1 MLSMR
6 FGLQTPKNRV
16 ESHLCF
22 KRAVCVRRWE
32 GTAPS
37 SPQKGNAF
45 LCLFCWLSLGCC
57 SVGRM
62 QELLQEQRI
71 SSRKCAA
78 CGMATVT
85 SSRGNTEV
93 VTARRTESQDVPGII
108 SLFSPVTEDLFG
120 RIDVTYLLELS
131 NLALTLC
138 NEKNEVIAHAAFLDY
153 PNWNITDQAEWEPF
167 LHENYTNN
175 KCTPLNT
182 LFMHLFVAK
191 EEYAAGCS
199 QEIFRRAFVLL
210 PELQFILLFIPP
222 EEKLGFS
229 HSELDMGN
237 VFERM
242 MPVPGSP
249 VERGFTLLACPRHH
263 CHPQL
268 YVRQAR
274 MEDYDD
280 LMLIWTPQS
289 ETLKETYG
297 EYLLVDLIEREGEE
311 NQAAVCE
318 VDGTAVGFMSLCSH
332 VNVSLFQECFDLGPF
347 HGFCKPHPE
356 DILKVPQ
363 KPSIQGDKDE
373 STQTSQKPEPISS
386 QNLEHVPGADA
397 ADVQKDGVVT
407 VSQTELPVGDV
418 NNTGSKS
425 STAPLLE
432 TDVEGDLCPMYRG
445 ASNVFRIRLLCI
457 DEKYETRS
465 LDFLHYAFNVFPDR
479 DLCVILVP
487 HHVQEFPLIRSFV
500 RAVPSCTSR
509 LGRELYVFHRAGL
522 LTSFNVRKAATSD
535 LQGVKMLVET
545 LSLNERIWNDSK
557 IFTEARRDPD
567 GMPVQAFVAEVLD
580 QIVGVSVTRDEM
592 DIEYIRSHYNI
603 EDFIHFNHHHQEE
616 HGHLCHFVLNP
627 VFHHY
632 TKYFLKEILR
642 LGHKSSLY
650 YPIYPE
656 YVEGKFQR
664 PCAHSLTSAF
674 HYMAPVRA
682 RRQIVCPLQELG
694 MNSPSE
700 QVSKDQLK
708 YSLYHTN
715 RKLVLES
722 KVCINTRIVVVGAS
736 DVGISFLE
744 TLIFW
749 PRLKFNNLTLISIHG
764 LPGKDPQSSKYRRFL
779 INSHCFNDEDYA
791 QMSLC
796 SWINV
801 VVGKMT
807 GINRS
812 AKYVIVSKEK
822 KVPYDYLVLC
832 MGQSYQALAP
842 MGGDISEVMSQWPQR
857 YTEKVPSNH
866 FTLNDAQDCLEAAR
880 WLEENLV
887 SSRGNVIVYGNT
899 IDIYTT
905 VETLLSLGIDGSRI
919 HLVQAPLSSASPCLA
934 DATLERTVG
943 EALSEAGVAVHL
955 DSVLAQWGQGDH
967 GCIAWAT
974 FTTASNPLCL
984 QCSAFFSFAYRT
996 LDYETFKAINDACLV
1011 FDGRVVIDA
1020 KFHTN
1025 DASIRAAG
1033 PLTKFSRRY
1042 FRDGLT
1048 HSNFSSKEI
1057 GFELAASMLSLFDPT
1072 PQPSSEPPKGS
1083 DRLIPIYRWCKVQGG
1098 VLPGGYNYLHISK
1111 PGIPMPLDVEHDPC
1125 DHGMEIVTGE
1135 ADHGNYFRMH
1145 FSRYNMV
1152 DSITCFSKDPF
1163 PVSNYICLYGQHERL
1178 LNDLY
1183 YRWRAGQLTDLY
1195 SYFREPW
1202 SMAIY
1207 HDRLLICRRNCSKTL
1222 ISEQVPGQPPAT
1234 EQRPE
1239 QKPGQVSLR
1248 EPVLRYLRHHRAH
1261 LPMYAPTDAYRLLPA
1276 AAGSQ
1281 GLKLGKVGHSTSPKP
1296 AQGPS

>member
-1 MLSMR
+1 
-6 FGLQTPKNRV
+6 
-16 ESHLCF
+16 
-22 KRAVCVRRWE
+22 
-32 GTAPS
+32 
-37 SPQKGNAF
+37 
-45 LCLFCWLSLGCC
+45 
-57 SVGRM
+57 
-62 QELLQEQRI
+62 
-71 SSRKCAA
+71 
-78 CGMATVT
+78 MATVT
-85 SSRGNTEV
+85 SSKGNAEV
-93 VTARRTESQDVPGII
+93 VTARRTESHDVPAII
-108 SLFSPVTEDLFG
+108 GLFSPVTEDLFG

-138 NEKNEVIAHAAFLDY
+138 NEKNEVVAHAAFLDY

-191 EEYAAGCS
+191 EEFTAGCS
-199 QEIFRRAFVLL
+199 QEIVRRAFVLL
-210 PELQFILLFIPP
+210 PELQFILLFLPP
-222 EEKLGFS
+222 EERL
-229 HSELDMGN
+229 ELDMGN

-242 MPVPGSP
+242 VPVPGSP
-249 VERGFTLLACPRHH
+249 MERGFTLLVCPRHQ

-297 EYLLVDLIEREGEE
+297 EYVLVDLIECEDEE
-311 NQAAVCE
+311 NPTAVCE
-318 VDGTAVGFMSLCSH
+318 VGGTAVGFMSLCSH
-332 VNVSLFQECFDLGPF
+332 VNISLLQKCFDLGPF
-347 HGFCKPHPE
+347 HGLCKPHPE
-356 DILKVPQ
+356 DIVKMPQ
-363 KPSIQGDKDE
+363 KPSVQGGKGE
-373 STQTSQKPEPISS
+373 SNQTSQKPESVSS
-386 QNLEHVPGADA
+386 QNLERVPGADA
-397 ADVQKDGVVT
+397 AVQKEGA
-407 VSQTELPVGDV
+407 QTEPPVGDAR
-418 NNTGSKS
+418 NKGSEGS
-425 STAPLLE
+425 AAPFLE
-432 TDVEGDLCPMYRG
+432 TDEEGDLQPVYRG
-445 ASNVFRIRLLCI
+445 ASNVFCIRLLCI

-465 LDFLHYAFNVFPDR
+465 LDFLQYAFNVFPDR

-487 HHVQEFPLIRSFV
+487 HHVPEFPLMRSFV

-509 LGRELYVFHRAGL
+509 LGQELYVFHRAGL

-557 IFTEARRDPD
+557 IFTEARMDPD

-580 QIVGVSVTRDEM
+580 QIVGVAVTRDEM

-603 EDFIHFNHHHQEE
+603 EDFIHFNYHQQEE
-616 HGHLCHFVLNP
+616 HGHLCHFVLSP

-664 PCAHSLTSAF
+664 PCAHSLTSAL
-674 HYMAPVRA
+674 HYMAPVRP
-682 RRQIVCPLQELG
+682 RRQIVYPLQELG
-694 MNSPSE
+694 VNAPSE

-708 YSLYHTN
+708 YSLNHTN

-764 LPGKDPQSSKYRRFL
+764 LPGQDPQSSKYRRFL

-796 SWINV
+796 SWVNV

-812 AKYVIVSKEK
+812 AKYVVVSKEK

-832 MGQSYQALAP
+832 TGQSYQALAP
-842 MGGDISEVMSQWPQR
+842 MGGDISEVTSKWPQR
-857 YTEKVPSNH
+857 YLEKVPCNH

-880 WLEENLV
+880 WLEENLI
-887 SSRGNVIVYGNT
+887 SSGGNIIVYGNT

-919 HLVQAPLSSASPCLA
+919 HLVQAPLSSASPCLGNA
-934 DATLERTVG
+934 ALEHTVG
-943 EALSEAGVAVHL
+943 EALAEAGVAVHP
-955 DSVLAQWGQGDH
+955 DSVLAQWGQDEH
-967 GCIAWAT
+967 GLMAWAA
-974 FTTASNPLCL
+974 FTTATELLRL
-984 QCSAFFSFAYRT
+984 QCSAFFSFAYQT
-996 LDYETFKAINDACLV
+996 LDYETFKAISDACLV

-1020 KFHTN
+1020 KFCTN

-1042 FRDGLT
+1042 FRDELT
-1048 HSNFSSKEI
+1048 HSNFNSREI
-1057 GFELAASMLSLFDPT
+1057 GFDLAASMLSLFDPT
-1072 PQPSSEPPKGS
+1072 PQPSCEPPEDS
-1083 DRLIPIYRWCKVQGG
+1083 DRLIPLYKRCKVQGG

-1111 PGIPMPLDVEHDPC
+1111 PRIPMPMDVEHDPC
-1125 DHGMEIVTGE
+1125 YHGTEIVTGE
-1135 ADHGNYFRMH
+1135 AAQGNYFRMH

-1152 DSITCFSKDPF
+1152 DSITCFSKEPF
-1163 PVSNYICLYGQHERL
+1163 PVSNYICLYGQHECL

-1207 HDRLLICRRNCSKTL
+1207 HDQFTDLQKELRQTL
-1222 ISEQVPGQPPAT
+1222 MSEEV
-1234 EQRPE
+1234 R
-1239 QKPGQVSLR
+1239 K
-1248 EPVLRYLRHHRAH
+1248 
-1261 LPMYAPTDAYRLLPA
+1261 
-1276 AAGSQ
+1276 
-1281 GLKLGKVGHSTSPKP
+1281 
-1296 AQGPS
+1296 

>member
-1 MLSMR
+1 
-6 FGLQTPKNRV
+6 
-16 ESHLCF
+16 
-22 KRAVCVRRWE
+22 
-32 GTAPS
+32 
-37 SPQKGNAF
+37 
-45 LCLFCWLSLGCC
+45 
-57 SVGRM
+57 
-62 QELLQEQRI
+62 
-71 SSRKCAA
+71 
-78 CGMATVT
+78 MATIT

-93 VTARRTESQDVPGII
+93 VTARRTESRDAPGII
-108 SLFSPVTEDLFG
+108 GLFSPLTENLFG
-120 RIDVTYLLELS
+120 MIDVAYLLEIS

-138 NEKNEVIAHAAFLDY
+138 NEKSEVIAHAAFLDY

-167 LHENYTNN
+167 LRDNYTNN

-182 LFMHLFVAK
+182 LFVHLFVAK
-191 EEYAAGCS
+191 EEYTAECS
-199 QEIFRRAFVLL
+199 QEIVRRAFILL

-222 EEKLGFS
+222 EEKLGFC
-229 HSELDMGN
+229 HSELGMGN

-242 MPVPGSP
+242 TPLPGSP
-249 VERGFTLLACPRHH
+249 MERRFTLLACPRHR

-280 LMLIWTPQS
+280 LMLIWIPQS

-318 VDGTAVGFMSLCSH
+318 VGGTAVGFMSLCSH

-347 HGFCKPHPE
+347 HGLCKPHPE
-356 DILKVPQ
+356 DILKVPR
-363 KPSIQGDKDE
+363 KPSVQGDKGE
-373 STQTSQKPEPISS
+373 SNQTSQEPEPVSS
-386 QNLEHVPGADA
+386 QNLEDVAGADA
-397 ADVQKDGVVT
+397 AVQKGGAVA
-407 VSQTELPVGDV
+407 VSQTELLVGDV
-418 NNTGSKS
+418 STTGSEGS
-425 STAPLLE
+425 AAPFLE
-432 TDVEGDLCPMYRG
+432 TDEEGDLHPVYRG
-445 ASNVFRIRLLCI
+445 ASNAFCIRLFCI

-465 LDFLHYAFNVFPDR
+465 LDFLHYAFSVFPDR

-487 HHVQEFPLIRSFV
+487 HHVPAFPLIQSFV
-500 RAVPSCTSR
+500 RAVPCCTSR

-522 LTSFNVRKAATSD
+522 LTSFNVRKATIDD

-545 LSLNERIWNDSK
+545 LSLDEEIWNDSK
-557 IFTEARRDPD
+557 IFTEARKDPD
-567 GMPVQAFVAEVLD
+567 GMPVRAFVAEVLD

-592 DIEYIRSHYNI
+592 DIEYIQAHYNI
-603 EDFIHFNHHHQEE
+603 EDFIRFNHHQQEE

-656 YVEGKFQR
+656 CVEGQFQR
-664 PCAHSLTSAF
+664 PCAHSLTSAL
-674 HYMAPVRA
+674 HYMAPVRP
-682 RRQIVCPLQELG
+682 RRQIVYPLEELG
-694 MNSPSE
+694 VNAPSE
-700 QVSKDQLK
+700 QVSKDQLN
-708 YSLYHTN
+708 YSLNHTN

-764 LPGKDPQSSKYRRFL
+764 LPGKDPQSSQHRRFL

-796 SWINV
+796 SWVNV

-807 GINRS
+807 GINRA
-812 AKYVIVSKEK
+812 AKYVVVSKEK

-832 MGQSYQALAP
+832 TGQSYQALAP
-842 MGGDISEVMSQWPQR
+842 TGAGISGVTSKWPQR

-866 FTLNDAQDCLEAAR
+866 FTLNDAQDCSEAAR

-887 SSRGNVIVYGNT
+887 SSKGNVIVYGNT

-919 HLVQAPLSSASPCLA
+919 HLVQALLSSAGPCLG
-934 DATLERTVG
+934 DAALERTVG
-943 EALSEAGVAVHL
+943 EALAGAGVAVHP
-955 DSVLAQWGQGDH
+955 DSVLAQWGQDDH
-967 GCIAWAT
+967 GLIAWAA
-974 FTTASNPLCL
+974 FTTATNLLQL

-996 LDYETFKAINDACLV
+996 VDYETFKAINDACLV
-1011 FDGRVVIDA
+1011 FDGRLVIDA

-1025 DASIRAAG
+1025 DVSIRAAG

-1042 FRDGLT
+1042 YRDELT
-1048 HSNFSSKEI
+1048 HSNFNSKEI

-1072 PQPSSEPPKGS
+1072 PQASSEPPEGS
-1083 DRLIPIYRWCKVQGG
+1083 DRLIPIYRRCKVQGG
-1098 VLPGGYNYLHISK
+1098 VLPGGYNYLHVSK
-1111 PGIPMPLDVEHDPC
+1111 PAIPMPLGVEHDPC

-1135 ADHGNYFRMH
+1135 AGHGNYFRMH
-1145 FSRYNMV
+1145 FNRYNMV
-1152 DSITCFSKDPF
+1152 DSITCFSKEPF

-1178 LNDLY
+1178 LNDLH

-1207 HDRLLICRRNCSKTL
+1207 HDRFIDLQKELRQTL
-1222 ISEQVPGQPPAT
+1222 MSEQVPGQPPAA

-1239 QKPGQVSLR
+1239 QKPGPPALR
-1248 EPVLRYLRHHRAH
+1248 ESVLRYLRRHRAH
-1261 LPMYAPTDAYRLLPA
+1261 LPMFAPTDIYRLPPT
-1276 AAGSQ
+1276 AAGRQ
-1281 GLKLGKVGHSTSPKP
+1281 GPKSGRAGHSGSSGSPTP

>member
-1 MLSMR
+1 
-6 FGLQTPKNRV
+6 
-16 ESHLCF
+16 
-22 KRAVCVRRWE
+22 
-32 GTAPS
+32 
-37 SPQKGNAF
+37 
-45 LCLFCWLSLGCC
+45 
-57 SVGRM
+57 
-62 QELLQEQRI
+62 
-71 SSRKCAA
+71 
-78 CGMATVT
+78 MATVT
-85 SSRGNTEV
+85 SSRGNTDV
-93 VTARRTESQDVPGII
+93 VTARRTKSHDVSGII

-191 EEYAAGCS
+191 EDYAAGCS
-199 QEIFRRAFVLL
+199 QEIVRRAFILL

-222 EEKLGFS
+222 EDRLGFS

-249 VERGFTLLACPRHH
+249 MERGFTLLACPRHR

-280 LMLIWTPQS
+280 LMLIWTSQS

-318 VDGTAVGFMSLCSH
+318 VDGTAVGFMSLCSD

-347 HGFCKPHPE
+347 HGLCKPHPE
-356 DILKVPQ
+356 DILKVPGR
-363 KPSIQGDKDE
+363 PSIQEDKDE
-373 STQTSQKPEPISS
+373 NSQTSQKPKPVSS
-386 QNLEHVPGADA
+386 QSLEHVPGADA
-397 ADVQKDGVVT
+397 AVQKDGPVT
-407 VSQTELPVGDV
+407 VSQTELLVGNV
-418 NNTGSKS
+418 NIGPKGSA
-425 STAPLLE
+425 APLLE
-432 TDVEGDLCPMYRG
+432 TDEEGDLHPVYRG
-445 ASNVFRIRLLCI
+445 ASNVFSIRLLCI

-487 HHVQEFPLIRSFV
+487 HHVPEFPLIRSFV

-535 LQGVKMLVET
+535 LQGVKVLIKT

-580 QIVGVSVTRDEM
+580 QIVGVSITRDEM

-603 EDFIHFNHHHQEE
+603 EDFIHFNYHQQEE

-656 YVEGKFQR
+656 YVEGKFQH
-664 PCAHSLTSAF
+664 PCAHSLTSAL
-674 HYMAPVRA
+674 HYMAPMRP
-682 RRQIVCPLQELG
+682 RRQIVYPLQGLG
-694 MNSPSE
+694 INAPSE
-700 QVSKDQLK
+700 QVSKGQLN
-708 YSLYHTN
+708 YSLNHIN

-749 PRLKFNNLTLISIHG
+749 PHLKFNNLTLISIHG

-796 SWINV
+796 SWVNI

-812 AKYVIVSKEK
+812 AKYVVVSKEK

-832 MGQSYQALAP
+832 TGQSYQALAP
-842 MGGDISEVMSQWPQR
+842 MGADISEVTSQWPQR
-857 YTEKVPSNH
+857 YMQKVPSNH
-866 FTLNDAQDCLEAAR
+866 FTLNDAQDCLEAAL
-880 WLEENLV
+880 WLEENFI

-905 VETLLSLGIDGSRI
+905 VETLLSFGIDGSRI

-934 DATLERTVG
+934 DTTLECTVG
-943 EALSEAGVAVHL
+943 EALAEAGVAVHP
-955 DSVLAQWGQGDH
+955 DSVLAQWGQSDH
-967 GCIAWAT
+967 GLITWAA
-974 FTTASNPLCL
+974 FTTASNLLQL

-996 LDYETFKAINDACLV
+996 LDYETCKAISDACLV

-1020 KFHTN
+1020 KFNTN

-1042 FRDGLT
+1042 FRDELT
-1048 HSNFSSKEI
+1048 HSNFNSKEI
-1057 GFELAASMLSLFDPT
+1057 GFELAASMLSLFDST
-1072 PQPSSEPPKGS
+1072 PKPSSELPEGS
-1083 DRLIPIYRWCKVQGG
+1083 DRLIPIYRRCKVQGG

-1111 PGIPMPLDVEHDPC
+1111 PGIPMPLDVEHDMH

-1135 ADHGNYFRMH
+1135 AGNGNYFRMH

-1152 DSITCFSKDPF
+1152 DSITCFSKEPF
-1163 PVSNYICLYGQHERL
+1163 PVSNYICLYGQHEHL

-1202 SMAIY
+1202 SLAIY
-1207 HDRLLICRRNCSKTL
+1207 HDRFIDLQKELRQTL
-1222 ISEQVPGQPPAT
+1222 MSEQVPGQPTAT
-1234 EQRPE
+1234 EQHPE
-1239 QKPGQVSLR
+1239 QKPGLPSLR
-1248 EPVLRYLRHHRAH
+1248 EPILRYLRHHRAH
-1261 LPMYAPTDAYRLLPA
+1261 LPMFAPTDAYRLLS

-1281 GLKLGKVGHSTSPKP
+1281 GLKPGRAGHSGGSGNPTPTQELS
-1296 AQGPS
+1296 

>member
-1 MLSMR
+1 
-6 FGLQTPKNRV
+6 
-16 ESHLCF
+16 
-22 KRAVCVRRWE
+22 
-32 GTAPS
+32 
-37 SPQKGNAF
+37 
-45 LCLFCWLSLGCC
+45 
-57 SVGRM
+57 
-62 QELLQEQRI
+62 
-71 SSRKCAA
+71 
-78 CGMATVT
+78 MATVT
-85 SSRGNTEV
+85 SSGGNTVV
-93 VTARRTESQDVPGII
+93 VTARRTESHDVPGIT

-131 NLALTLC
+131 NFALTLC
-138 NEKNEVIAHAAFLDY
+138 NEKNEIIAHTAFLDY
-153 PNWNITDQAEWEPF
+153 PNWNITDQAEWEEF
-167 LHENYTNN
+167 LHENYTDN

-182 LFMHLFVAK
+182 LFVHLFVAK
-191 EEYAAGCS
+191 EDYAGGCF
-199 QEIFRRAFVLL
+199 QEIVRRAFILL
-210 PELQFILLFIPP
+210 PELQFILLFIPS
-222 EEKLGFS
+222 EERL
-229 HSELDMGN
+229 ELDLGN

-242 MPVPGSP
+242 MPVAGSP
-249 VERGFTLLACPRHH
+249 MERRFTLLACPRHQ
-263 CHPQL
+263 CHPRL

-280 LMLIWTPQS
+280 VMLIWTPQS

-318 VDGTAVGFMSLCSH
+318 VGGTAVGFMSLCSD
-332 VNVSLFQECFDLGPF
+332 VNISLFQECFDLGPF
-347 HGFCKPHPE
+347 NGLCKPRPE
-356 DILKVPQ
+356 DILEVPR
-363 KPSIQGDKDE
+363 KPSVQGDEDE
-373 STQTSQKPEPISS
+373 SNQTSQKPEPVSS
-386 QNLEHVPGADA
+386 QNLEHVPDA
-397 ADVQKDGVVT
+397 NAAVQKGGAMT
-407 VSQTELPVGDV
+407 VSQTELPVG
-418 NNTGSKS
+418 NAINTGSKGS
-425 STAPLLE
+425 AAHLLE
-432 TDVEGDLCPMYRG
+432 TDEEGDLHPVYRG
-445 ASNVFRIRLLCI
+445 ASNVFSIRLLCI
-457 DEKYETRS
+457 DEKYETRTLS
-465 LDFLHYAFNVFPDR
+465 LPANVFQDR

-487 HHVQEFPLIRSFV
+487 HHIPEFPLIRSFV
-500 RAVPSCTSR
+500 RAVPSCTST

-535 LQGVKMLVET
+535 LQGVEMLIET
-545 LSLNERIWNDSK
+545 LSLNERMWIDSK
-557 IFTEARRDPD
+557 IFTEARREPD

-603 EDFIHFNHHHQEE
+603 EDFIHFNHYQQEE

-656 YVEGKFQR
+656 YVEGKFQH
-664 PCAHSLTSAF
+664 PCAHSLTSAL
-674 HYMAPVRA
+674 HYMAPVRP
-682 RRQIVCPLQELG
+682 RRQIVYPLQELG
-694 MNSPSE
+694 VNAPSE

-708 YSLYHTN
+708 YSLNHTN

-796 SWINV
+796 SWVNV

-812 AKYVIVSKEK
+812 AKYVVVSKEK

-832 MGQSYQALAP
+832 TGQSYQAVAP
-842 MGGDISEVMSQWPQR
+842 MGADISGDTSQWPQR

-866 FTLNDAQDCLEAAR
+866 FTLNDAQDCLEAAL
-880 WLEENLV
+880 WLKKNLIRSTENI
-887 SSRGNVIVYGNT
+887 IVYGNT
-899 IDIYTT
+899 IDIYSTA
-905 VETLLSLGIDGSRI
+905 ETLLSFGIDGSRI
-919 HLVQAPLSSASPCLA
+919 HLVQAPLSSAAPCLA
-934 DATLERTVG
+934 DAAVELAVG
-943 EALSEAGVAVHL
+943 EALAEAGVAVHPT
-955 DSVLAQWGQGDH
+955 SVLAQWGLGDH
-967 GCIAWAT
+967 GLITWAA
-974 FTTASNPLCL
+974 FTSASKLLHL

-996 LDYETFKAINDACLV
+996 LDYETFKAISDACLV
-1011 FDGRVVIDA
+1011 FDGRLVIDT

-1042 FRDGLT
+1042 FRDELT
-1048 HSNFSSKEI
+1048 HSNFNSKEI
-1057 GFELAASMLSLFDPT
+1057 GFELAVSMLSLFDST
-1072 PQPSSEPPKGS
+1072 LQPSSETPEGS
-1083 DRLIPIYRWCKVQGG
+1083 DRLIPIYRRCKVQGG
-1098 VLPGGYNYLHISK
+1098 VLPGGCNYLHISK
-1111 PGIPMPLDVEHDPC
+1111 PGIPMPLDVAHDPC

-1135 ADHGNYFRMH
+1135 ASHGNYFRMH

-1152 DSITCFSKDPF
+1152 DSITCFSKEPF
-1163 PVSNYICLYGQHERL
+1163 PASNYICLYGQHERL
-1178 LNDLY
+1178 LNDLC

-1202 SMAIY
+1202 SLAIY
-1207 HDRLLICRRNCSKTL
+1207 HDRFIDLQKELRQTL
-1222 ISEQVPGQPPAT
+1222 MSEQV
-1234 EQRPE
+1234 R
-1239 QKPGQVSLR
+1239 K
-1248 EPVLRYLRHHRAH
+1248 
-1261 LPMYAPTDAYRLLPA
+1261 
-1276 AAGSQ
+1276 
-1281 GLKLGKVGHSTSPKP
+1281 
-1296 AQGPS
+1296 

>member
-1 MLSMR
+1 M
-6 FGLQTPKNRV
+6 
-16 ESHLCF
+16 
-22 KRAVCVRRWE
+22 AV
-32 GTAPS
+32 
-37 SPQKGNAF
+37 
-45 LCLFCWLSLGCC
+45 
-57 SVGRM
+57 
-62 QELLQEQRI
+62 
-71 SSRKCAA
+71 
-78 CGMATVT
+78 VT
-85 SSRGNTEV
+85 SSKENTDV
-93 VTARRTESQDVPGII
+93 FIVRRTESGDVPGII
-108 SLFSPVTEDLFG
+108 SLFSPVTEDVFG

-167 LHENYTNN
+167 LNENYPDN

-182 LFMHLFVAK
+182 LFVHLFVAK
-191 EEYAAGCS
+191 EGYAAGCS
-199 QEIFRRAFVLL
+199 QEIVRKAFILL
-210 PELQFILLFIPP
+210 PDLQFILLFLPA
-222 EEKLGFS
+222 EKRLGFC
-229 HSELDMGN
+229 HSELDLGN
-237 VFERM
+237 VFERIV
-242 MPVPGSP
+242 PVPRSQ
-249 VERGFTLLACPRHH
+249 VERHFTLLACPRHW
-263 CHPQL
+263 CHPRL

-289 ETLKETYG
+289 ESLKETYG
-297 EYLLVDLIEREGEE
+297 EYLLVDLLEREGEE

-318 VDGTAVGFMSLCSH
+318 VGGTAVGFMSLCSD
-332 VNVSLFQECFDLGPF
+332 VNISLFQECFDLGPF
-347 HGFCKPHPE
+347 HGLCKPHPE
-356 DILKVPQ
+356 DILEVPR
-363 KPSIQGDKDE
+363 KPSIQEDEDE
-373 STQTSQKPEPISS
+373 SNQTSQKPDPVSS

-397 ADVQKDGVVT
+397 ALQKDGAVT
-407 VSQTELPVGDV
+407 VSPTEPLVGNV
-418 NNTGSKS
+418 INIGSA
-425 STAPLLE
+425 APLLE
-432 TDVEGDLCPMYRG
+432 TEEGDLNG
-445 ASNVFRIRLLCI
+445 GTSNVFSIRLFCI
-457 DEKYETRS
+457 DKEYETRS
-465 LDFLHYAFNVFPDR
+465 LDFLHYAFSVFPDR

-487 HHVQEFPLIRSFV
+487 HHVPEFPLIRRFV

-535 LQGVKMLVET
+535 LQGVKMLIET
-545 LSLNERIWNDSK
+545 LSLNEEMWNDSK
-557 IFTEARRDPD
+557 IFTETRKDPD

-592 DIEYIRSHYNI
+592 DTEYIRSHYDI
-603 EDFIHFNHHHQEE
+603 EDFIHFNHHQQEE

-632 TKYFLKEILR
+632 AKYFLKEILR

-656 YVEGKFQR
+656 YVEDKFQH
-664 PCAHSLTSAF
+664 PCAHSLTSAL
-674 HYMAPVRA
+674 HYMAPVRP
-682 RRQIVCPLQELG
+682 RRQIVYPLQELG
-694 MNSPSE
+694 VSAPSE

-708 YSLYHTN
+708 YSLNHIN

-764 LPGKDPQSSKYRRFL
+764 LPGKDPLSSKYRRFL

-796 SWINV
+796 SWVNV

-807 GINRS
+807 SINRS
-812 AKYVIVSKEK
+812 AKYVVVSEE

-832 MGQSYQALAP
+832 TGQSYQALAP
-842 MGGDISEVMSQWPQR
+842 MGEYISEVTSPWPQR

-866 FTLNDAQDCLEAAR
+866 FTLNDAQDCLEAAL
-880 WLEENLV
+880 WMEKNLMR
-887 SSRGNVIVYGNT
+887 STGNIIVYGNT
-899 IDIYTT
+899 IDTYTT
-905 VETLLSLGIDGSRI
+905 VEALLSSGIDGSRI
-919 HLVQAPLSSASPCLA
+919 HLVRAPLGSASPCLPEA
-934 DATLERTVG
+934 ALECVVG
-943 EALSEAGVAVHL
+943 EVLAGAGVTVHP
-955 DSVLAQWGQGDH
+955 DSILAQWGQGHH
-967 GCIAWAT
+967 GLITWAA
-974 FTTASNPLCL
+974 FTTASSLLHL

-996 LDYETFKAINDACLV
+996 LDYDIFKAVSDACLV

-1020 KFHTN
+1020 EFHTN

-1042 FRDGLT
+1042 YRDELT
-1048 HSNFSSKEI
+1048 HSNFNSKEI
-1057 GFELAASMLSLFDPT
+1057 GFELAASMLSLFESA
-1072 PQPSSEPPKGS
+1072 PQPSSAPPEGS
-1083 DRLIPIYRWCKVQGG
+1083 DRLIPIYSRCKVQGG

-1111 PGIPMPLDVEHDPC
+1111 PGIPVPLDVELDPC
-1125 DHGMEIVTGE
+1125 DRGTEIVTGE
-1135 ADHGNYFRMH
+1135 ASHGNYFRIH
-1145 FSRYNMV
+1145 FSRYHMV
-1152 DSITCFSKDPF
+1152 DSITCFSKEPF

-1202 SMAIY
+1202 SLAIY
-1207 HDRLLICRRNCSKTL
+1207 HDRFIDLQKELHQIL
-1222 ISEQVPGQPPAT
+1222 MSEEVPGQQP
-1234 EQRPE
+1234 R
-1239 QKPGQVSLR
+1239 QKPGLPSLR
-1248 EPVLRYLRHHRAH
+1248 EPVLRYLRHHRAQ
-1261 LPMYAPTDAYRLLPA
+1261 LPMYAPTDAYRLVSA

-1281 GLKLGKVGHSTSPKP
+1281 GLRLGRAGHSGSSRSPTL
-1296 AQGPS
+1296 AQEPS

>member
-1 MLSMR
+1 
-6 FGLQTPKNRV
+6 
-16 ESHLCF
+16 
-22 KRAVCVRRWE
+22 
-32 GTAPS
+32 
-37 SPQKGNAF
+37 
-45 LCLFCWLSLGCC
+45 
-57 SVGRM
+57 
-62 QELLQEQRI
+62 
-71 SSRKCAA
+71 
-78 CGMATVT
+78 MATVT

-93 VTARRTESQDVPGII
+93 VTARRTESRDVPGII

-120 RIDVTYLLELS
+120 RIDVTYLLEIS

-182 LFMHLFVAK
+182 LFVHLFVAK

-199 QEIFRRAFVLL
+199 QEIVRRAFILL
-210 PELQFILLFIPP
+210 PELQFILLFKPP
-222 EEKLGFS
+222 EERLGFS
-229 HSELDMGN
+229 HSQLGMGN

-249 VERGFTLLACPRHH
+249 MERSFTLLVCPRHR

-318 VDGTAVGFMSLCSH
+318 VGGTAVGFMSLCSH
-332 VNVSLFQECFDLGPF
+332 VNISLFQECFDLRPF
-347 HGFCKPHPE
+347 HGLCKPHPE

-363 KPSIQGDKDE
+363 KPSIQGAKDE
-373 STQTSQKPEPISS
+373 SNQTSKKTEPVSS

-397 ADVQKDGVVT
+397 AAVQKDGAVT
-407 VSQTELPVGDV
+407 VSHTELLVDDV
-418 NNTGSKS
+418 SNTGSKGLA
-425 STAPLLE
+425 APLLE
-432 TDVEGDLCPMYRG
+432 TDEEEDLCPVYRG
-445 ASNVFRIRLLCI
+445 ASNVFCIRLLCI

-487 HHVQEFPLIRSFV
+487 HHVPEFPLIRSFV

-545 LSLNERIWNDSK
+545 LSLNEGIWNDSK

-603 EDFIHFNHHHQEE
+603 EDFIHFNHHQQEE

-656 YVEGKFQR
+656 YMEGKFQR
-664 PCAHSLTSAF
+664 PCAHSLTSAL
-674 HYMAPVRA
+674 HYMAPVRP
-682 RRQIVCPLQELG
+682 RRQIVYPLQELG
-694 MNSPSE
+694 VNAPSE
-700 QVSKDQLK
+700 QVSKDQIK
-708 YSLYHTN
+708 YSLNHTN

-749 PRLKFNNLTLISIHG
+749 PCLKFNNLTLISIHG
-764 LPGKDPQSSKYRRFL
+764 LPGKDPESSKYRRFL
-779 INSHCFNDEDYA
+779 INSHCFNDEDYV
-791 QMSLC
+791 QMSLY
-796 SWINV
+796 SWVNV

-812 AKYVIVSKEK
+812 AKYVVVSKEK

-842 MGGDISEVMSQWPQR
+842 TGADISEVTNQWPQR

-934 DATLERTVG
+934 DAALERTVG
-943 EALSEAGVAVHL
+943 EALSEAGVAVHP

-967 GCIAWAT
+967 GCIAWAA
-974 FTTASNPLCL
+974 FTTAANPLRL

-1042 FRDGLT
+1042 FRDELT
-1048 HSNFSSKEI
+1048 HSNFNSKEI
-1057 GFELAASMLSLFDPT
+1057 GFELAASMLSLFGPT
-1072 PQPSSEPPKGS
+1072 PQPNSEPPEGS

-1111 PGIPMPLDVEHDPC
+1111 PGISMPLDVEHDPC

-1135 ADHGNYFRMH
+1135 AGHGNYFRMH

-1183 YRWRAGQLTDLY
+1183 YRWRARQLTDLY

-1207 HDRLLICRRNCSKTL
+1207 HDRFIDLQKELRQTL
-1222 ISEQVPGQPPAT
+1222 MSEQV
-1234 EQRPE
+1234 R
-1239 QKPGQVSLR
+1239 K
-1248 EPVLRYLRHHRAH
+1248 
-1261 LPMYAPTDAYRLLPA
+1261 
-1276 AAGSQ
+1276 
-1281 GLKLGKVGHSTSPKP
+1281 
-1296 AQGPS
+1296 

>member
-1 MLSMR
+1 
-6 FGLQTPKNRV
+6 
-16 ESHLCF
+16 
-22 KRAVCVRRWE
+22 
-32 GTAPS
+32 
-37 SPQKGNAF
+37 
-45 LCLFCWLSLGCC
+45 
-57 SVGRM
+57 
-62 QELLQEQRI
+62 
-71 SSRKCAA
+71 
-78 CGMATVT
+78 MATET
-85 SSRGNTEV
+85 SSRGNTDV
-93 VTARRTESQDVPGII
+93 VTARRTESHDVPGII

-182 LFMHLFVAK
+182 LFVHLFVAK
-191 EEYAAGCS
+191 EEYAARCS
-199 QEIFRRAFVLL
+199 QEIARRAFILL
-210 PELQFILLFIPP
+210 PQLQFILLFIPP
-222 EEKLGFS
+222 EERL
-229 HSELDMGN
+229 ELDMGN

-249 VERGFTLLACPRHH
+249 MERGFTLLACPRHR

-289 ETLKETYG
+289 KTLKETYG

-318 VDGTAVGFMSLCSH
+318 VGGTAVGFMSLCSH

-347 HGFCKPHPE
+347 HGLCKPHPE
-356 DILKVPQ
+356 DILKVPR
-363 KPSIQGDKDE
+363 KPNVQGDKDE
-373 STQTSQKPEPISS
+373 SNQTSQKPEPVSS
-386 QNLEHVPGADA
+386 QNSEHVPGADA
-397 ADVQKDGVVT
+397 AVQKDGAVT
-407 VSQTELPVGDV
+407 LSQSELPVGDV
-418 NNTGSKS
+418 SNTGSKGS
-425 STAPLLE
+425 AAPLLE
-432 TDVEGDLCPMYRG
+432 TDEEGDLHPVYRG

-487 HHVQEFPLIRSFV
+487 HHVPEFPLIRSFA

-509 LGRELYVFHRAGL
+509 LGQELYVFHRAGL

-545 LSLNERIWNDSK
+545 LNLNERIWNDSK

-567 GMPVQAFVAEVLD
+567 KMPVQAFVAEVLD

-592 DIEYIRSHYNI
+592 DIDYIRSHYNI
-603 EDFIHFNHHHQEE
+603 EDFIHFNHHQQEE

-656 YVEGKFQR
+656 YVEGEFQR
-664 PCAHSLTSAF
+664 PCAHSLTSAL
-674 HYMAPVRA
+674 HYMAPVRP
-682 RRQIVCPLQELG
+682 RRQIVYPLQELG
-694 MNSPSE
+694 VNAPSE

-708 YSLYHTN
+708 YSLNHTN

-796 SWINV
+796 SWVNV

-812 AKYVIVSKEK
+812 AKYVVVSKEK

-832 MGQSYQALAP
+832 TGQSYQALAP
-842 MGGDISEVMSQWPQR
+842 TGADISEVTSQWPQR
-857 YTEKVPSNH
+857 YMEKVPSNH
-866 FTLNDAQDCLEAAR
+866 FTLNDAQDCLEAAL
-880 WLEENLV
+880 WLEENLI

-905 VETLLSLGIDGSRI
+905 VETLLSFGIDGSRI
-919 HLVQAPLSSASPCLA
+919 HLVQAPLSSASPYLA
-934 DATLERTVG
+934 NTALEHTVG
-943 EALSEAGVAVHL
+943 EALAEAGVAVHP
-955 DSVLAQWGQGDH
+955 DSVLAQWGQGDQ
-967 GCIAWAT
+967 GLITWAA
-974 FTTASNPLCL
+974 FTTASDLLQL

-996 LDYETFKAINDACLV
+996 LDYETFKAVSDACLV

-1020 KFHTN
+1020 KFRTN

-1042 FRDGLT
+1042 FRDELT
-1048 HSNFSSKEI
+1048 HSNFNSKEI

-1072 PQPSSEPPKGS
+1072 LQPSSEPPEGS
-1083 DRLIPIYRWCKVQGG
+1083 DRLIPIYRRCKVQGG

-1111 PGIPMPLDVEHDPC
+1111 PGIPMLLDVEHDPC

-1135 ADHGNYFRMH
+1135 AGHGNYFRMH

-1152 DSITCFSKDPF
+1152 DSITCFSKEPF

-1207 HDRLLICRRNCSKTL
+1207 HDRFIDLQKELRQTL
-1222 ISEQVPGQPPAT
+1222 MSEQV
-1234 EQRPE
+1234 R
-1239 QKPGQVSLR
+1239 K
-1248 EPVLRYLRHHRAH
+1248 
-1261 LPMYAPTDAYRLLPA
+1261 M
-1276 AAGSQ
+1276 
-1281 GLKLGKVGHSTSPKP
+1281 
-1296 AQGPS
+1296 